1 MRFSLITAVAAV
13 GMIAVSAHA
22 QNVSLSPTYGTISL
36 NSGFSPD
43 PYVVE
48 LEAGGSIS
56 ASNIGCTGYIA
67 NAPDLRLNYRASEGL
82 PLIISVSSE
91 ADTTLVINTPTG
103 GWACNDDGG
112 EGSNPSIRFSAPQSG
127 QYDIWV
133 GTYSNGGIRPADLHI
148 SELYSQ

>member
-1 MRFSLITAVAAV
+1 MRYSLIAAVAAV

-22 QNVSLSPTYGTISL
+22 QNVSLSPTYGTLAL

-43 PYVVE
+43 PYVVS
-48 LEAGGSIS
+48 LEAGGSIA

-67 NAPDLRLNYRASEGL
+67 NAPDLRLNYRAGEGL

-91 ADTTLVINTPTG
+91 ADTTLVINTPNG

-112 EGSNPSIRFSAPQSG
+112 DGSNPSIRFNAPQSG

-133 GTYSNGGIRPADLHI
+133 GTYSSGGIRPADLHI

>member
-1 MRFSLITAVAAV
+1 MRYSLITAVAAV
-13 GMIAVSAHA
+13 GMVAVSAHA

-36 NSGFSPD
+36 ASGFSPD

-112 EGSNPSIRFSAPQSG
+112 EGSNPSIRLSVPQSG

>member
-1 MRFSLITAVAAV
+1 MRYSLITAVAAV